1 MSALMKPV
9 SSEKAPA
16 AAGPYSCA
24 IQQGNTLYVSGQLPV
39 RGDGTMPD
47 SAAEQARQSLL
58 NISALLE
65 SAGMNL
71 KSIVKTTVFLTSMDD
86 FAAVNEIY
94 GSILSEPYPARSCI
108 EVSRL
113 PKGARVEIECIAV
126 RQEV

>member
-1 MSALMKPV
+1 
-9 SSEKAPA
+9 
-16 AAGPYSCA
+16 
-24 IQQGNTLYVSGQLPV
+24 
-39 RGDGTMPD
+39 MPE

-71 KSIVKTTVFLTSMDD
+71 KCIVKTTVFLTSMDD
-86 FAAVNEIY
+86 FAAVNEVY